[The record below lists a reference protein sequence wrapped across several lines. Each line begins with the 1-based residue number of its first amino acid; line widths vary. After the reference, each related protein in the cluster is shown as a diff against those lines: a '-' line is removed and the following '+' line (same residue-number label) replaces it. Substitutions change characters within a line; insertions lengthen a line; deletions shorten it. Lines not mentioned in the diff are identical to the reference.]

1 MDFPSSDP
9 VVRLVILLTA
19 FLSFEYGVPVS
30 SYAPSLKA
38 KLEPLKLG
46 PMTMTDMHNLL
57 IHPFIDRHT
66 PVFEYM
72 KAELESPE
80 TGQKGLN
87 QAEMKIVAENVST
100 RLLEVDCKVRN
111 MLHHSLS

>member
-1 MDFPSSDP
+1 M
-9 VVRLVILLTA
+9 TA
-19 FLSFEYGVPVS
+19 FLSLEFGLPVS
-30 SYAPSLKA
+30 SYAPTLKT

-46 PMTMTDMHNLL
+46 PMTMADMHNLL
-57 IHPFIDRHT
+57 IHPFIDRYT

-87 QAEMKIVAENVST
+87 QAEMKIVVENVST

-111 MLHHSLS
+111 MLHLSVTILTICLLYRGNC